1 MSDIDGAI
9 DRLRDRLRRI
19 GAGDITE
26 PGDTTGLQALSSAI
40 RPLQLPE
47 ALTRWWETVDT
58 DSLPFQAWPMPRD
71 PDFALQLWQSY
82 QDEFPGVVPSCLV
95 AAAYD
100 AHVVVSVEASQRAE
114 AAGDVIRWAV
124 DDWGSYSYVAPSWAD
139 VVECYVDV
147 MHAGAYE
154 FVRGTALLDN
164 ATLDAAIRARLS
176 EAEVAQRF
184 PGRDV
189 YLPDASHWPPRWQAQ

>member
-1 MSDIDGAI
+1 VSDIDRAI
-9 DRLRDRLRRI
+9 DRLRDRLRQI
-19 GAGDITE
+19 GARDTTE

-47 ALTRWWETVDT
+47 ALTRWWATVDT
-58 DSLPFQAWPMPRD
+58 GSLPFQAWPTPRD
-71 PDFALQLWQSY
+71 PDFALQLWRSY
-82 QDEFPGVVPSCLV
+82 QEEFPGVVPRCLV

-100 AHVVVSVEASQRAE
+100 AHVVVSVEANQRAE
-114 AAGDVIRWAV
+114 TAGDVIRWAV
-124 DDWGSYSYVAPSWAD
+124 DDWGSYRYVAASWAH

-147 MHAGAYE
+147 IDAGAYE
-154 FVRGTALLDN
+154 FVQGTAVLDTE
-164 ATLDAAIRARLS
+164 TLDAAIRARLS

-189 YLPDASHWPPRWQAQ
+189 YLPDASQWPPRWQPQ